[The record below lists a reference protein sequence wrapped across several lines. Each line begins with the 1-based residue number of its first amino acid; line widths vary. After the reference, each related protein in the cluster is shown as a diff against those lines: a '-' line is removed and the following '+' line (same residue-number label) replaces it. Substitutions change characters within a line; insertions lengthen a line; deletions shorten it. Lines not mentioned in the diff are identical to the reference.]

1 MDDFFNFSLPFSN
14 PVLIFALVMIV
25 ILLAPIIFRK
35 MKIPG
40 IVGIILFGMLIGPS
54 VLNLLERD
62 STIELLGTVGLLYL
76 MFMAGLSIDLNRF
89 EKLRNQSIGFG
100 MLSYLFPA
108 LGAYFTGVYLLNY
121 SLETSLLLG
130 AIVGSHTLLAYPIS
144 ERLGI
149 TKNTAVTMSMGG
161 TLVTDILSLGVL
173 AVIAGTVGD
182 SQGAGYWAIFS
193 SSIII
198 FVVGSILI
206 LPRLGRW
213 FFRNMKHDTDVDFV
227 FMMAVL
233 FATAFLAE
241 LAGLASII
249 GAFIAGLL
257 LNRLVPGN
265 GTLMSRVQF
274 VGNALFIP
282 FFLISV
288 GMLVDVKVLAS
299 LDVWIYALLFTALV
313 LVGKAIAALIVR
325 FAKGFSNAEG
335 LVIFGLTT
343 PQSAATLAVTLLG
356 FDLGFFDQTAVN
368 AVVIMILLTCLV
380 GPWIVEKFGR
390 RVALQEEKKPYEPSQ
405 SPQRIIVPLAN
416 PETSDALMDIAFM
429 IRDENSEEPIYPLT
443 VAHDGKDV
451 DAQVARGEKMLSHAV
466 IHAAAAEIAVTP
478 ITSIDLNIAGGI
490 ARSVNEKLAS
500 IVVIGW
506 NGAVSTKQRIFGSIL
521 DQLLQKVDQMV
532 MVSKIHKPINTV
544 ERLIIAIPPYASLE
558 PGFGGAMRSLK
569 LMADQIGSE
578 LTIVVPEERL
588 DSVKV
593 IIKSIKPTLKTKF
606 ISLDS
611 WKELTLW
618 MDNSIDENDLF
629 VLMSAREGSLSWRP
643 GLDRIP
649 RVIAQRFPK
658 LCFITVYP
666 SEAERRIKN
675 LNNSSVPKLL
685 KQNRIFISETG
696 DSLEEKFIKML
707 SEETSIISE
716 DIERLIR
723 RLLKNSSDYS
733 PEMMSGVVLYDAHT
747 TLVSDQMLFIG
758 IVKEGLQISK
768 IANKAF
774 VVMMLIRPKELSID
788 EHLKGVDTAARLVRP
803 GNSIEQLKLAQSSED
818 VFKSLLK
825 N

>member
-1 MDDFFNFSLPFSN
+1 
-14 PVLIFALVMIV
+14 
-25 ILLAPIIFRK
+25 
-35 MKIPG
+35 
-40 IVGIILFGMLIGPS
+40 
-54 VLNLLERD
+54 
-62 STIELLGTVGLLYL
+62 
-76 MFMAGLSIDLNRF
+76 
-89 EKLRNQSIGFG
+89 
-100 MLSYLFPA
+100 
-108 LGAYFTGVYLLNY
+108 
-121 SLETSLLLG
+121 
-130 AIVGSHTLLAYPIS
+130 
-144 ERLGI
+144 
-149 TKNTAVTMSMGG
+149 
-161 TLVTDILSLGVL
+161 
-173 AVIAGTVGD
+173 
-182 SQGAGYWAIFS
+182 
-193 SSIII
+193 
-198 FVVGSILI
+198 
-206 LPRLGRW
+206 
-213 FFRNMKHDTDVDFV
+213 
-227 FMMAVL
+227 
-233 FATAFLAE
+233 
-241 LAGLASII
+241 
-249 GAFIAGLL
+249 
-257 LNRLVPGN
+257 
-265 GTLMSRVQF
+265 
-274 VGNALFIP
+274 
-282 FFLISV
+282 
-288 GMLVDVKVLAS
+288 MLVDVKVLAS
-299 LDVWIYALLFTALV
+299 LDVCIYALLFTALV

-774 VVMMLIRPKELSID
+774 VVMMLISPKELSID